1 MSQSLQ
7 AKFDAL
13 HAERVR
19 SWAPDK
25 LAGNIAQRQALVERF
40 APEAVVKVGDVVAP
54 FVLQLSTGGAADLA
68 SLTHDG
74 PVALI
79 FFRFAG
85 CPACNIA
92 LPHYDEHLRPALDK
106 AGIRIVAA
114 SPHLPEKGLD
124 EIRVRHGLGF
134 DVASDRDN
142 SLARRFGLTFVP
154 YDNPPKPENDET
166 WIGALT
172 GTDSWELPMPAVVVI
187 DRQGVVRFADV
198 SPDWLRRIE
207 AATILSEVAQLS
219 EQSHEFM
226 VRASLP

>member
-7 AKFDAL
+7 SKFDAL

-19 SWAPDK
+19 SWDAAK
-25 LAGNIAQRQALVERF
+25 LATNIAQRQALVERF
-40 APEAVVKVGDVVAP
+40 DAEAVVKAGETVAP
-54 FVLQLSTGGAADLA
+54 FVLQLSTGGAVDLA
-68 SLTHDG
+68 SLTRDG

-92 LPHYDEHLRPALDK
+92 LPHYDEHLRPALDE
-106 AGIRIVAA
+106 AGIRIVAV

-134 DVASDRDN
+134 DVASDRGN

-172 GTDSWELPMPAVVVI
+172 GTDSWELPMPAVVLI
-187 DRQGVVRFADV
+187 DTQGKVLFADV
-198 SPDWLRRIE
+198 SPDWLRRTE
-207 AATILSEVAQLS
+207 AAAIVAEVAQLREDHPRS
-219 EQSHEFM
+219 KIP
-226 VRASLP
+226 A

>member
-1 MSQSLQ
+1 MSESLQ
-7 AKFDAL
+7 SKFDAL

-19 SWAPDK
+19 SWAPEK
-25 LAGNIAQRQALVERF
+25 LAGNIAQRQLLVERF
-40 APEAVVKVGDVVAP
+40 DRETVVKVGEKVDP
-54 FVLQLSTGGAADLA
+54 FVLQLSTGGAVDLA
-68 SLTHDG
+68 SLTREG
-74 PVALI
+74 PVTLI

-92 LPHYDEHLRPALDK
+92 LPHYDQHLRPALDE
-106 AGIRIVAA
+106 AGIRIVAV

-124 EIRVRHGLGF
+124 EIRVRHRLGF

-154 YDNPPKPENDET
+154 YDNPSKPENDAT

-187 DRQGVVRFADV
+187 DAQGVVRFADV
-198 SPDWLRRIE
+198 SPDWLRRTE
-207 AATILSEVAQLS
+207 ASAILAELV
-219 EQSHEFM
+219 QSREDSPGH
-226 VRASLP
+226 RIPA

>member
-1 MSQSLQ
+1 MSESLQ
-7 AKFDAL
+7 SKFDAL

-19 SWAPDK
+19 SWDAAK
-25 LAGNIAQRQALVERF
+25 LAANVAQRSALVERF
-40 APEAVVKVGDVVAP
+40 DPETVVKVGDTVAP
-54 FVLQLSTGGAADLA
+54 FVLQLSTGGAVDLA
-68 SLTHDG
+68 SLTREG

-92 LPHYDEHLRPALDK
+92 LPHYDQHLRPALDE
-106 AGIRIVAA
+106 AGIRIVAV

-134 DVASDRDN
+134 DVASDRGN
-142 SLARRFGLTFVP
+142 SLARRFGLTFLP
-154 YDNPPKPENDET
+154 YDNPPKPENDES

-187 DRQGVVRFADV
+187 DAQAVVRFADV
-198 SPDWLRRIE
+198 SPDWLRRTE
-207 AATILSEVAQLS
+207 AAAILSEVGQLS
-219 EQSHEFM
+219 EQSPGYL
-226 VRASLP
+226 VRA

>member
-13 HAERVR
+13 HAERAR

-40 APEAVVKVGDVVAP
+40 DPEAVVKVGEVVAP

-68 SLTHDG
+68 SLTRDG

-92 LPHYDEHLRPALDK
+92 LPHYDEHLRPALDE
-106 AGIRIVAA
+106 AGIRIVAV

-134 DVASDRDN
+134 DVASDRGN

-154 YDNPPKPENDET
+154 YDNPPKPENDEA

-172 GTDSWELPMPAVVVI
+172 GTDSWELPMPAIVVI
-187 DRQGVVRFADV
+187 DRQRVVRFADV
-198 SPDWLRRIE
+198 SPDWLRRTE
-207 AATILSEVAQLS
+207 ADVIISEATQWGEDHTKANVA
-219 EQSHEFM
+219 
-226 VRASLP
+226 A